1 MTSLACHKKTKNFR
15 LQAKRLPL
23 TVAALYERRFFLKS
37 NEIPAVIDRRYSR
50 RDRSSN
56 ESFFLQLL
64 QMRNHRPLR
73 EAVHGRRDIRIN
85 FLHDGL
91 RFTMAPIP
99 RRQYFLLPVQP
110 MI

>member
-1 MTSLACHKKTKNFR
+1 MTSLACHKKDKR
-15 LQAKRLPL
+15 LQAPSEAFASYCSGSMSAGFSWNQTK
-23 TVAALYERRFFLKS
+23 
-37 NEIPAVIDRRYSR
+37 IPAVIDRRYSR

-91 RFTMAPIP
+91 RFTMAPMP
-99 RRQYFLLPVQP
+99 R
-110 MI
+110 